1 MKNWAEGKK
10 EKGKPP
16 LKEKITNG
24 SGIGPGRFYKT
35 GHMARKINMKT
46 IAQFSFLLVMAVTV
60 LSACGGGG
68 SAAAPATAPLASA
81 SFFTISN

>member
-24 SGIGPGRFYKT
+24 SGIGPGKFYKT
-35 GHMARKINMKT
+35 GRMARKMNMKT
-46 IAQFSFLLVMAVTV
+46 IAQFSFPLTTAVTV
-60 LSACGGGG
+60 LSACGG
-68 SAAAPATAPLASA
+68 AAAPATAPLANE
-81 SFFTISN
+81 SFLTISN